1 MERLDVVVDRVERN
15 LERGRDLFLGG
26 PAMEQL
32 EHLAL
37 AG

>member
-1 MERLDVVVDRVERN
+1 MERLDVVVDGVERN
-15 LERGRDLFLGG
+15 LERGRDFFLGSA
-26 PAMEQL
+26 AMEQL